1 MSTFNYEF
9 YTTAEWKKT
18 KNAYRKAVGGLCERC
33 LKKGLVVA
41 GEIGHH
47 KIHLTPENI
56 TDPTVALDWNNL
68 ELLCRACH
76 ADEHQRL
83 KKRYTFDEFGH
94 VLIAPDREKTD
105 GC

>member
-1 MSTFNYEF
+1 MSEFNNPF
-9 YTTAEWKKT
+9 YKTVAWKRCRE
-18 KNAYRKAVGGLCERC
+18 AYAKSVGGLCERC

-41 GEIGHH
+41 GEIVHH

-94 VLIAPDREKTD
+94 VLIAPDREKID